1 MTTQQYEGIG
11 EVEIE
16 PDGVADE
23 YNMNVTEI
31 GYTQQSWTKTPNQ
44 TTLLYN
50 DIEYR
55 NEYNDIASGDI
66 ANGDNDIGDDDIG
79 DTDGGDT
86 DGGDTDG
93 GDADGGDTDGGD
105 TDGGDTDGG
114 DSDKGY
120 HYIEYKDDGYY
131 KIDYHEPQAL
141 TSNSILIILFS
152 VIGLVL
158 FASLVGFSL
167 SKRPCTFERR
177 NPIISGTN
185 SLIYEQTQINDPS
198 FNDTTVDV
206 GMANPSEIKPEV

>member
-16 PDGVADE
+16 SVADGVADE

-44 TTLLYN
+44 TTILYN
-50 DIEYR
+50 DIEYYDI
-55 NEYNDIASGDI
+55 EYNDIANGNI
-66 ANGDNDIGDDDIG
+66 ANGDNDIG

-93 GDADGGDTDGGD
+93 GDTDSGDA
-105 TDGGDTDGG
+105 DGG
-114 DSDKGY
+114 DSDNGY
-120 HYIEYKDDGYY
+120 HYIEYKDDGYNE
-131 KIDYHEPQAL
+131 IDYHEPQAL
-141 TSNSILIILFS
+141 SQINAPLTNNSTLIVLFS